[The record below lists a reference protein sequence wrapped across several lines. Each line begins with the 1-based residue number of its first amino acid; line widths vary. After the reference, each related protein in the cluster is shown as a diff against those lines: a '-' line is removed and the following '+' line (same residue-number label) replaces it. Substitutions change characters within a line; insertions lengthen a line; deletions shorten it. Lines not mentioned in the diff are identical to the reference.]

1 MSTKKSLQNY
11 TSPKSVRILRWI
23 ARIWSLLAL
32 ADGLILAFGGGEKQ
46 VLKDWPLLA
55 MWGVAIICL
64 LVAWKYEL
72 IGGITAIVFVILH
85 DLFHLV
91 VNGTWLPGFMILW
104 ALIIPPAIIF
114 IIAWV
119 LERKAQK
126 KHIAIAKKSMSYYAV
141 RRK

>member
-11 TSPKSVRILRWI
+11 QSPKLIRILRWI
-23 ARIWSLLAL
+23 ARIWCLLAV
-32 ADGLILAFGGGEKQ
+32 ADGLILAFGGGDNQ

-55 MWGVAIICL
+55 LWGVAIISL

-72 IGGITAIVFVILH
+72 IGGVTAIAFVILH
-85 DLFHLV
+85 DLVYLLV
-91 VNGTWLPGFMILW
+91 KGTWLPGFMILW

-114 IIAWV
+114 IIASV
-119 LERKAQK
+119 LERKAK
-126 KHIAIAKKSMSYYAV
+126 LKHAAEVKKSMSYYAV

>member
-11 TSPKSVRILRWI
+11 QSPKLIRILRWI

-32 ADGLILAFGGGEKQ
+32 ADGLILAFGGGDNQ

-55 MWGVAIICL
+55 LWGVAIISL

-72 IGGITAIVFVILH
+72 IGGVTAIAFVILH
-85 DLFHLV
+85 DLVYLLV
-91 VNGTWLPGFMILW
+91 KGTWLPGFMILW

-114 IIAWV
+114 IIASV
-119 LERKAQK
+119 LERTAQN
-126 KHIAIAKKSMSYYAV
+126 KHIAMSKKSMSYYAV